1 MKFWEWIKSNFERG
15 SVLTRLIYINLGLFV
30 VVRVLMGVIVLAGGN
45 ADVILNWLA
54 MPAEM
59 TKLITRPWTV
69 VTYMFLHYSF
79 LHILFN
85 LFALYWFG
93 RIFAKFLTGNNLLSV
108 YVLGGLA
115 GAAVYFSAY
124 NLFPFLTPEK
134 ASAMVLG
141 ASAAIYAILV
151 AVAFIVPNYTIYIP
165 FISQV
170 KIKWLAIAF
179 IVLDLISLPAGQN
192 MGGHIA
198 HLGGALFGYTYAVQ
212 HRQGNDITKWFEK
225 ILLSFVSVFKQKT
238 KMHVSY
244 KRPSGRRRPET
255 DMEYNARKKAEQ
267 DEINRI
273 LDKVST
279 SGYGS
284 LTKREKEILFK
295 SSNKR

>member
-1 MKFWEWIKSNFERG
+1 MKFWDWIKSNFVRG
-15 SVLTRLIYINLGLFV
+15 SVLTRLIYINLGLFII
-30 VVRVLMGVIVLAGGN
+30 VRLLMGIIVLTGGN

-54 MPAEM
+54 MPADFLS
-59 TKLITRPWTV
+59 LITRPWTAI
-69 VTYMFLHYSF
+69 TYMFLHYSF

-85 LFALYWFG
+85 LIALYWFG
-93 RIFAKFLTGNNLLSV
+93 RLFTRFLTGNNLLSV
-108 YVLGGLA
+108 YVLGGLS
-115 GAAVYFSAY
+115 GAAMYFAAY
-124 NLFPFLTPEK
+124 NLLPFLMVDK
-134 ASAMVLG
+134 ANAMVLG
-141 ASAAIYAILV
+141 ASASIYAVLV
-151 AVAFIVPNYTIYIP
+151 AVAFIVPNYEIYVP

-198 HLGGALFGYTYAVQ
+198 HLGGAIFGYIYAVQ
-212 HRQGNDITKWFEK
+212 HKQGNDITRWFEK
-225 ILLSFVSVFKQKT
+225 LVLSFVSLFKQKS

-244 KRPSGRRRPET
+244 KRASGKKRPET
-255 DMEYNARKKAEQ
+255 DMEYNARKRAEQ

-295 SSNKR
+295 SSNKQ